1 MCIHIHIEER
11 PTINQLLKVMR
22 RESLAMHWYEL
33 GVELL
38 PSNNNSLEVIKAN
51 HHNDVS
57 TCCREMF
64 LTWLKMKPGASW
76 DQLVAALNE
85 IELGSAAHAVSKKY
99 ISGTVCTNMSE
110 SE

>member
-1 MCIHIHIEER
+1 MHIHIEER
-11 PTINQLLKVMR
+11 PTIDQLLKVMR
-22 RESLAMHWYEL
+22 RESLAIHWYEL
-33 GVELL
+33 GAELL
-38 PSNNNSLEVIKAN
+38 PSKNNSLEMIKAN
-51 HHNDVS
+51 HPNDVR

-64 LTWLKMKPGASW
+64 LTWLNMKPDASW